1 MRYLLRRGLLVY
13 YDADWSLL
21 ALTDGLNLLTEDG
34 GALFQLDLLLE
45 DRWNQTL
52 LQLILLDTVLN
63 RVRS

>member
-1 MRYLLRRGLLVY
+1 VRYLLRRGLLVY

>member
-1 MRYLLRRGLLVY
+1 MCYLLRRGLLVY

>member
-1 MRYLLRRGLLVY
+1 
-13 YDADWSLL
+13 
-21 ALTDGLNLLTEDG
+21 LLTEDG

>member
-1 MRYLLRRGLLVY
+1 VRYLLRRGLVVY